1 MNWLAYISVC
11 SLLPDTLPPPTVSCL
26 GEIVVYPFWKDLK
39 YLYLTSSFCSFSLIS
54 FLYSIFNEHKPNS
67 SICPLPIGSGLP
79 LAPFPLSPAFVGM
92 RFSGSEKSHCALS
105 PDHWARA
112 CPAVV
117 GLDGLEPSTSV
128 TTLALFL
135 IQARVSACRRGYPM
149 SHIRCWSVWMDSN
162 HRPRAYQ
169 ARALTT

>member
-1 MNWLAYISVC
+1 MNWLAYIPVC

-26 GEIVVYPFWKDLK
+26 GEIVVLPFWKDLK

-79 LAPFPLSPAFVGM
+79 LAPSLFGILGVCSTAGTHFPRSLGPGLPGGGRSGWTRTIDLGNNACVVSYPGA
-92 RFSGSEKSHCALS
+92 RF
-105 PDHWARA
+105 AR
-112 CPAVV
+112 
-117 GLDGLEPSTSV
+117 
-128 TTLALFL
+128 
-135 IQARVSACRRGYPM
+135 RREYPM